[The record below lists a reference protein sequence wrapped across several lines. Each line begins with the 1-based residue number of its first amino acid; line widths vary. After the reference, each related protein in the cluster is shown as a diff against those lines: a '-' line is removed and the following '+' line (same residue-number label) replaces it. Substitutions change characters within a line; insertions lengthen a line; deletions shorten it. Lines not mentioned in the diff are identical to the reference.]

1 MYDEEYPEYE
11 EEYDD
16 YADEASE
23 ESEDLSYRSF
33 PRVPIERRM
42 GAFAIDFV
50 AVWFVSSF
58 FGKAGG
64 WLVFLIVWLI
74 LRVFVCDRNQGQSLG
89 QYALDIKVID
99 YRYYRVPDLLT
110 LGKREG
116 ILGFGAMLASIG
128 LQNFPNGL
136 LLLFLATP
144 VMIDCFLALFDEQL
158 NRAFHD
164 RVAET
169 ITIQTERGFSLDL
182 RLKKLLVTIQRNM
195 RKW

>member
-1 MYDEEYPEYE
+1 MYESEYEDYPEDYPE
-11 EEYDD
+11 DESDELEYG
-16 YADEASE
+16 
-23 ESEDLSYRSF
+23 RF

-50 AVWFVSSF
+50 TVWFISSF
-58 FGKAGG
+58 FGKSGG
-64 WLVFLIVWLI
+64 WLVFLISWLA
-74 LRVFVCDRNQGQSLG
+74 LRVFVADRNQGQSLG
-89 QYALDIKVID
+89 YYALDMKVID

-128 LQNFPNGL
+128 LQNFANGL

-144 VMIDCFLALFDEQL
+144 LLVDCFLALFDEQL

-182 RLKKLLVTIQRNM
+182 RLKKLFVTIQRNV

>member
-1 MYDEEYPEYE
+1 MYE
-11 EEYDD
+11 EEYE
-16 YADEASE
+16 YDEYE
-23 ESEDLSYRSF
+23 PVENEDLSNQRF

-50 AVWFVSSF
+50 TVWFVSSF
-58 FGKAGG
+58 FGGAS
-64 WLVFLIVWLI
+64 WAVFLFGWIV
-74 LRVFVCDRNQGQSLG
+74 LRVFVVDRNQGQSLG
-89 QYALDIKVID
+89 QYAMDMKVID

-116 ILGFGAMLASIG
+116 ILGFGAMLASVG
-128 LQNFPNGL
+128 LQNFGNGL

-144 VMIDCFLALFDEQL
+144 VLVDCFLALFDEQL

-169 ITIQTERGFSLDL
+169 ITVSTERGFSLDL
-182 RLKKLLVTIQRNM
+182 RLKKLLETIQQNVR
-195 RKW
+195 R